1 MPVIISPETTVV
13 LGTNQVSITGEGIP
27 GHTVVITV
35 DDLTA
40 ASVVIPQSGMFEVRI
55 PPLAAGVREVRAYQI
70 SSSGRKSRT
79 SAPIVFTVMEAAP
92 LDFVGYGRTAVT
104 TWRTAGA
111 SVSFKIRDVS
121 GGAWRTT
128 AVPGRYPAPGD
139 YDGDGVTDLAA
150 VGEERGLLVWTIHR
164 SAGGNDARVILGDRG
179 DSILTGCRLLNSSQT
194 TIAVFA
200 QKRRRIVFQKIDGTV
215 QQSVGLYEV
224 RRGDLIGCGDINA
237 DGVDEVLFKVPG
249 DEPRGSRIV
258 AYDTGGKLKL
268 SKDFDTFVRGY
279 VVRTVG
285 SAAPLVAVLKGTIGR
300 GIPIKVS
307 TLAGTF
313 SFPLFFVAGGSTIA
327 TGLFETDDNQQVPGV
342 LWSEPRTRT
351 IFYRVFR
358 KQTSTIPLYR
368 LPHGYEL
375 LRSSNVFRTR
385 G

>member
-1 MPVIISPETTVV
+1 M
-13 LGTNQVSITGEGIP
+13 
-27 GHTVVITV
+27 

-40 ASVVIPQSGMFEVRI
+40 ASVVVPRSGMFQVRL
-55 PPLAAGVREVRAYQI
+55 PRLAAGVREVRAYQM
-70 SSSGRKSRT
+70 SSAGRKSRKST
-79 SAPIVFTVMEAAP
+79 PVVFNVLEAAP

-104 TWRTAGA
+104 TWKTAGP

-121 GGAWRTT
+121 GGAWRTI

-150 VGEERGLLVWTIHR
+150 VGEERGALVWTIRR
-164 SAGGNDARVILGDRG
+164 SGGGDDARVLLGDRG
-179 DSILTGCRLLNSSQT
+179 DSILTGCRLSNSSQNT
-194 TIAVFA
+194 TAVFA
-200 QKRRRIVFQKIDGTV
+200 QKRRRILFRRIDGPPRE
-215 QQSVGLYEV
+215 SAAFHEVG
-224 RRGDLIGCGDINA
+224 RGDLIGCGDIDA
-237 DGVDEVLFKVPG
+237 DGIDEVLFKVPG
-249 DEPRGSRIV
+249 DKRRGSRIV
-258 AYDTGGKLKL
+258 VYDVGGKLKL

-327 TGLFETDDNQQVPGV
+327 TGLFETDNNQQVPGV

-358 KQTSTIPLYR
+358 KGASTSALYR
-368 LPHGYEL
+368 LPRGYEL

-385 G
+385 D